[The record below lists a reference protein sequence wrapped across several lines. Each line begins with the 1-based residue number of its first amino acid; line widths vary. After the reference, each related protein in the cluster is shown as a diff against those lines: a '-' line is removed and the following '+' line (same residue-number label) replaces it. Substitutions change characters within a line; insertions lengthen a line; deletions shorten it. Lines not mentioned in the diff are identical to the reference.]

1 MSTATLASS
10 ASRITQPPGAGSPR
24 IVIASINRPEG
35 DTGVHTHTRM
45 LSSGLHEAGG
55 QCDLVSAFSASRKWL
70 PVFALRPLVL
80 HRVNKSWSTLWHR
93 HWHKAA
99 LREALYRHVK
109 AHKPDA
115 ILAQCPVSARAALD
129 VRAQLRGDFVVAMV
143 CHFNHSEAAE
153 YRDKGE
159 LAGRRRYDEMLRSED
174 AVLSEV
180 DRVIYV
186 SHWARDSVEQSRGLR
201 TRSSSVIWNGVND
214 APTGTS
220 LTRRE
225 LGVADE
231 AIVLINVGSLEPR
244 KNQLGLLPLFAE
256 INAQHPQTRLVLVG
270 DGPQRND
277 IERKIAQ
284 LELSGAVTLLG
295 HRRDVPAIL
304 PLADLYVH
312 YASLEN
318 CPLAL
323 IESARAGLPFAAV
336 PAGGVPELQTALGC
350 RIDLT
355 PHDLRQSLDNLR
367 PLLEHPDQRRQQGRI
382 AREKFVATFTHQ
394 AMTRAYLEALSSI
407 R

>member
-1 MSTATLASS
+1 MTTATTTIKPSVIVEQSLRGLRRLA
-10 ASRITQPPGAGSPR
+10 
-24 IVIASINRPEG
+24 IATINRPEG

-45 LSSGLHEAGG
+45 LCEGLREAGG
-55 QCDLVSAFSASRKWL
+55 QCDVVSAFGRSRKWMPL
-70 PVFALRPLVL
+70 FALRPLLL
-80 HRVNKSWSTLWHR
+80 HRMNKSWSTLWHR
-93 HWHKAA
+93 HWHRAA
-99 LREALYRHVK
+99 LRENLVRYVSE
-109 AHKPDA
+109 HKPDA

-129 VRAQLRGDFVVAMV
+129 MRAQLRGDFSVAMV
-143 CHFNHSEAAE
+143 CHFNHSEASE

-159 LAGRRRYDEMLRSED
+159 LSGRRRYDEMLRFED
-174 AVLSEV
+174 SVLSEV

-201 TRSSSVIWNGVND
+201 TRSSAVIWNGVND
-214 APTGTS
+214 VPATTSPT
-220 LTRRE
+220 RKE
-225 LGVADE
+225 LGVADD

-256 INAQHPQTRLVLVG
+256 INAQHPSTRLVLIG
-270 DGPQRND
+270 DGPQRD
-277 IERKIAQ
+277 EIERKIAQ
-284 LELSGAVTLLG
+284 LELSGVVRLLG

-323 IESARAGLPFAAV
+323 IESARAGVPFAAV

-367 PLLEHPDQRRQQGRI
+367 PLLENGERRRQQGQI
-382 AREKFVATFTHQ
+382 ARERFVATFTHQ
-394 AMTRAYLEALSSI
+394 AMTCAYLEALSTI

>member
-1 MSTATLASS
+1 MTGTLQQHA
-10 ASRITQPPGAGSPR
+10 AVEKAIGSVR
-24 IVIASINRPEG
+24 RVVIASINRPEG

-45 LSSGLHEAGG
+45 LSQGLRDQGAT
-55 QCDLVSAFSASRKWL
+55 CDVISAFGGSRKWL
-70 PVFALRPLVL
+70 PIFAIRPLVL
-80 HRVNKSWSTLWHR
+80 HRTNKSWSTLWHR
-93 HWHKAA
+93 RWHRAA
-99 LREALYRHVK
+99 LRENLLRH
-109 AHKPDA
+109 AREHRPDA

-129 VRAQLRGDFVVAMV
+129 VRAQLRGDFSVAMV

-159 LAGRRRYDEMLRSED
+159 LIGRRRYDEMLRFED
-174 AVLSEV
+174 TVLCEV

-201 TRSSSVIWNGVND
+201 TRSSAVIWNGVND
-214 APTGTS
+214 VPTTTN
-220 LTRRE
+220 LTRRD
-225 LGVADE
+225 LGISDD

-256 INAQHPQTRLVLVG
+256 INAQHPMTRLVLVG
-270 DGPQRND
+270 DGPQQRE

-295 HRRDVPAIL
+295 HRRDVPALL

-336 PAGGVPELQTALGC
+336 PAGGVPELQAALGC

-355 PHDLRQSLDNLR
+355 PGDLRQSLDNLR
-367 PLLEHPDQRRQQGRI
+367 PLLENADLRRQQGRT
-382 AREKFVATFTHQ
+382 ARDKFAATFTHQ
-394 AMTRAYLEALSSI
+394 AMTRAYLEALNTI